1 MKTKRMNFPIVYALI
16 ILITVI
22 SFAFTMSKSISLKNQ
37 KMNILSEN
45 KDAIIKLNKE
55 ISQLQ
60 REIKNADTLEF
71 VEKVARDD
79 LGMVK
84 PREIVYIDKN
94 KMSSDNNLNEQY
106 LQEDK

>member
-1 MKTKRMNFPIVYALI
+1 MKTRRMNFPIVYALI
-16 ILITVI
+16 ILITAI

-37 KMNILSEN
+37 KVNILSEN
-45 KDAIIKLNKE
+45 KDAIIKLNNE

>member
-45 KDAIIKLNKE
+45 KDAIIKLNNE

>member
-16 ILITVI
+16 ILITAI

-45 KDAIIKLNKE
+45 KDAIIKLNNE

>member
-1 MKTKRMNFPIVYALI
+1 
-16 ILITVI
+16 
-22 SFAFTMSKSISLKNQ
+22 MSKSISLKNQ

-45 KDAIIKLNKE
+45 KDAIIKLNNE

>member
-1 MKTKRMNFPIVYALI
+1 MKTRRMNFPIVYALI
-16 ILITVI
+16 ILITAI

-45 KDAIIKLNKE
+45 KDAIIKLNNE
-55 ISQLQ
+55 IIQLQ

>member
-1 MKTKRMNFPIVYALI
+1 MKTRRMNFPIVYALI
-16 ILITVI
+16 ILITAI

-45 KDAIIKLNKE
+45 KDAIIKLNNE